1 MNWWTIGGGAM
12 ALFCAAGHAVAG
24 WRMFYRPMRS
34 AIGDALHAG
43 VLAGMW
49 HLITLH
55 FTLSAMAL
63 LLLGYRGA
71 GGAVAWLVAAQ
82 FAGYAAAYLV
92 ISLRLGGA
100 TKLFQWIPFGSTAA
114 LAALGAATTP

>member
-1 MNWWTIGGGAM
+1 
-12 ALFCAAGHAVAG
+12 
-24 WRMFYRPMRS
+24 MFYQPMRS
-34 AIGDALHAG
+34 AIVDPLHGG

-55 FTLSAMAL
+55 FILSAIAL
-63 LLLGYRGA
+63 LLLGSQGA
-71 GGAVAWLVAAQ
+71 GGAVVWLVATQ
-82 FAGYAAAYLV
+82 FASYAAAYLV

-100 TKLFQWIPFGSTAA
+100 TKLFQWIPFRSTAA